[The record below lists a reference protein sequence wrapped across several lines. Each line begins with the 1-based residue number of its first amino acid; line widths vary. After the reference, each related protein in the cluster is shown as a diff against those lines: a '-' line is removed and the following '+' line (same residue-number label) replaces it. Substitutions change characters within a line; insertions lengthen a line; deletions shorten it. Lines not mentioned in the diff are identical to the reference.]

1 MGLIKP
7 KLPDLDYDEW
17 RTKPRME
24 RVKPMVQDWAVNG
37 FGPPESVYVLYVLK
51 LFLYAAGIL
60 WITSLAP
67 GISTLAHLRDWW
79 TEPILLQKAVVF
91 TVLFELLGI
100 GCGFGPLTLKF
111 LPPVGSPLYWLRPG
125 TIRLPPWPDKVP
137 GTKGSTRT
145 LFDVALYAAVMA
157 SGVWL
162 LFSPGTKAGLA
173 GTSAGLIDPART
185 IPLLVTLGLLGLRDK
200 AIFLAARS
208 EVYLPFI
215 VAFAFAP
222 ADMIVS
228 WKLSFMVIWWGAAT
242 SKINHHFGNVVEVME
257 SNSPFVRLKAWKR
270 LMHRDAVSDV
280 RPSRLAVMIAH
291 VGTVLEFL
299 IPLALFVSGGGAPT
313 KIAAVGMILFHL
325 HILSTLPM
333 GAPFEWNIFMLFG
346 IVFLFVHN
354 AALGLGDLVHPVPV
368 LALTAAMEA
377 IVLLGNY
384 FPEKF
389 SFLLAMRYYAGN
401 WATSMWCLKPSAVPK
416 FDHVVGFPGFA
427 RTQLAKLYGER
438 TADLLAH
445 KGYAFRA
452 MHSHGRA
459 LFGLV
464 PRAAGPDHENYL
476 LIDGEFLAGPTI
488 GWNFGEGHLHDEQ
501 LVSALQ
507 ERCGFEPGEVRV
519 VMIEASPMGGKYQDY
534 RLVDAVTGEFERGR
548 VKIADML
555 ARQPWAGEIP
565 VELVAAPAPT
575 PTIPA
580 PAAPSGRATA
590 GA

>member
-7 KLPDLDYDEW
+7 KLPDIDYDEW
-17 RTKPRME
+17 HTLPRME

-51 LFLYAAGIL
+51 LFLYAVGIL
-60 WITSLAP
+60 WITSMTP
-67 GISTLAHLRDWW
+67 GISTLAHVRDWW
-79 TEPILLQKAVVF
+79 TEPILLQKAAVF

-145 LFDVALYAAVMA
+145 LFDVALYAGVMA

-173 GTSAGLIDPART
+173 GTSVGLIDPART
-185 IPLLVTLGLLGLRDK
+185 IPLLVTLSVLGLRDK

-215 VAFAFAP
+215 VAFAFPP

-228 WKLSFMVIWWGAAT
+228 WKLTMMVIWWGAAT
-242 SKINHHFGNVVEVME
+242 SKINHHFGNVVETME
-257 SNSPFVRLKAWKR
+257 SNSPFVRLKAFKR
-270 LMHRDAVSDV
+270 LMHRDAVNDV

-291 VGTVLEFL
+291 GGTVLEFL

-313 KIAAVGMILFHL
+313 KIAAVAMILFHL
-325 HILSTLPM
+325 HILSTLPI

-354 AALGLGDLVHPVPV
+354 AALGLGDLIHPVPV

-389 SFLLAMRYYAGN
+389 SFLLSMRYYAGN

-416 FDHVVGFPGFA
+416 FDNVVGFPGFA
-427 RTQLAKLYGER
+427 RTQLTKLYGER
-438 TADLLAH
+438 TADLVAH

-452 MHSHGRA
+452 LHTHGRA

-464 PRAAGPDHENYL
+464 PRAAGPDHESYV
-476 LIDGEFLAGPTI
+476 LIDGEFVAGPTI

-501 LVSALQ
+501 LLTALQ

-519 VMIEASPMGGKYQDY
+519 VILEASPMFGKDQEY
-534 RLVDAVTGEFERGR
+534 RLVDAATGEFERGR
-548 VKIADML
+548 VKIHDMME
-555 ARQPWAGEIP
+555 RQPWAGEIP
-565 VELVAAPAPT
+565 VELMVH
-575 PTIPA
+575 
-580 PAAPSGRATA
+580 PAATPPIQVPTGPATA

>member
-1 MGLIKP
+1 
-7 KLPDLDYDEW
+7 
-17 RTKPRME
+17 
-24 RVKPMVQDWAVNG
+24 
-37 FGPPESVYVLYVLK
+37 
-51 LFLYAAGIL
+51 
-60 WITSLAP
+60 
-67 GISTLAHLRDWW
+67 
-79 TEPILLQKAVVF
+79 
-91 TVLFELLGI
+91 
-100 GCGFGPLTLKF
+100 
-111 LPPVGSPLYWLRPG
+111 
-125 TIRLPPWPDKVP
+125 
-137 GTKGSTRT
+137 
-145 LFDVALYAAVMA
+145 
-157 SGVWL
+157 
-162 LFSPGTKAGLA
+162 
-173 GTSAGLIDPART
+173 
-185 IPLLVTLGLLGLRDK
+185 
-200 AIFLAARS
+200 
-208 EVYLPFI
+208 
-215 VAFAFAP
+215 
-222 ADMIVS
+222 
-228 WKLSFMVIWWGAAT
+228 
-242 SKINHHFGNVVEVME
+242 
-257 SNSPFVRLKAWKR
+257 
-270 LMHRDAVSDV
+270 
-280 RPSRLAVMIAH
+280 MIAH
-291 VGTVLEFL
+291 GGTVLEFL

-313 KIAAVGMILFHL
+313 KIAAVAMILFHL
-325 HILSTLPM
+325 HILSTLPI

-354 AALGLGDLVHPVPV
+354 AALGLGDLIHPVPV
-368 LALTAAMEA
+368 LALTAAMET

-416 FDHVVGFPGFA
+416 FDNVVGFPGFA
-427 RTQLAKLYGER
+427 RTQLTKLYGER
-438 TADLLAH
+438 TADLVAH

-452 MHSHGRA
+452 LHTHGRA

-464 PRAAGPDHENYL
+464 PRAAGPDHESYV
-476 LIDGEFLAGPTI
+476 LIDGEFVAGPTI

-501 LVSALQ
+501 LLTALQ

-580 PAAPSGRATA
+580 PAAHSGSATA

>member
-1 MGLIKP
+1 MGFIKP
-7 KLPDLDYDEW
+7 KLPDLDYEEW

-24 RVKPMVQDWAVNG
+24 RIKPMCQDWAVNG

-51 LFLYAAGIL
+51 LFLYVLGIV
-60 WITSLAP
+60 WITSLTP
-67 GISTLAHLRDWW
+67 GIGSLSHIRDWW
-79 TEPILLQKAVVF
+79 TEPILVEKAVVF
-91 TVLFELLGI
+91 TVIFELLGI

-111 LPPVGSPLYWLRPG
+111 LPPIGSPLYWLRPG

-145 LFDVALYAAVMA
+145 VVDVALFAGVLA

-162 LFSPGTKAGLA
+162 LFSPGSKAGLA
-173 GTSAGLIDPART
+173 GTSVGLIEPVRT

-208 EVYLPFI
+208 EVYLPFVI
-215 VAFAFAP
+215 AFAFP
-222 ADMIVS
+222 PVDMIVS
-228 WKLSFMVIWWGAAT
+228 WKLTMMVIWWGAAT
-242 SKINHHFGNVVEVME
+242 SKINHHFGNVIEVME
-257 SNSPFVRLKAWKR
+257 SNSPFVRIKAWKR
-270 LMHRDAVSDV
+270 LMHRDAVNDV
-280 RPSRLAVMIAH
+280 RPSDLAGFLAH
-291 VGTVLEFL
+291 LGTVLEFL

-313 KIAAVGMILFHL
+313 KVAAIGMLLFHL
-325 HILSTLPM
+325 HILSTLPI
-333 GAPFEWNIFMLFG
+333 GAPFEWNIFMIFG
-346 IVFLFVHN
+346 IFSLFVHH
-354 AALGLGDLVHPVPV
+354 AALNVGDVVHPVPV

-377 IVLLGNY
+377 VVILGNF

-389 SFLLAMRYYAGN
+389 SFLLSMRYYAGN
-401 WATSMWCLKPSAVPK
+401 WATSMWCLKPSAVAK
-416 FDHVVGFPGFA
+416 FPGNVKGFPGFA
-427 RTQLAKLYGER
+427 RAQMGKIYDER

-464 PRAAGPDHENYL
+464 PRAAGPDHEGYL
-476 LIDGEFLAGPTI
+476 LIDGEFVASPTI

-501 LVSALQ
+501 LLAALQ
-507 ERCGFEPGEVRV
+507 ERCSFEPGEVRV
-519 VMIEASPMGGKYQDY
+519 VMIESSPMFGKYQNY
-534 RLVDAVTGEFERGR
+534 RLVDAATGEFERGR

-565 VELVAAPAPT
+565 VELATTTPAST
-575 PTIPA
+575 PTVPL
-580 PAAPSGRATA
+580 PSETATA